1 MNFLDNLLGNLF
13 KIIYNTIDSL
23 GIGSAALSN
32 YAMTLIVM
40 GLIYKLIT
48 IPFTIKNAKNAE
60 RQKQLKPEL
69 DKLQQKYGYDKQIY
83 QQKMMEFQ
91 KEHKMMQ
98 NTGAGCLTFIIQMVI
113 IFALYNVIRNPQNY
127 LEGYENISRSFLW
140 VPDLALADPTG
151 FALPLI
157 NSLSQLGFQY
167 LNRST
172 MQTAGDAG
180 NSMMTMMYI
189 MPIMFFFI
197 FRNLPAG
204 LVLYWATGNVIEII
218 IRLGAK
224 LFRLGKNR
232 G

>member
-1 MNFLDNLLGNLF
+1 MQFLDKLLGNLF
-13 KIIYNTIDSL
+13 KVIYNTINSF
-23 GIGSAALSN
+23 GIGSAALSD
-32 YAMTLIVM
+32 YALTLIVM

-60 RQKQLKPEL
+60 KQKELQPEL
-69 DKLQQKYGYDKQIY
+69 DKLQKKYGYDKQIY

-91 KEHKMMQ
+91 REHKMMQ
-98 NTGAGCLTFIIQMVI
+98 NTGAGCLTFIIQTI
-113 IFALYNVIRNPQNY
+113 IMLALYNVIRNPQNY

-140 VPDLALADPTG
+140 VSDLALADPTG

-172 MQTAGDAG
+172 MQTAGQAG

-197 FRNLPAG
+197 FRTLPAG
-204 LVLYWATGNVIEII
+204 LVLYWTTGNAIEII

-224 LFRLGKNR
+224 LFRLGKDR